1 MRDPAEISKE
11 INDLDDRLWMS
22 SREVEIAEL
31 RAKLKVLND
40 EYDASI
46 ALMVFS
52 AQEKK
57 L

>member
-1 MRDPAEISKE
+1 MRDPAVISKE

-22 SREVEIAEL
+22 SCEVEIAEL

>member
-1 MRDPAEISKE
+1 MRDPAIISKE
-11 INDLDDRLWMS
+11 INDLDDRLWIS
-22 SREVEIAEL
+22 NCEIEIAEL
-31 RAKLKVLND
+31 RAKLKILND

-52 AQEKK
+52 AQEKT